1 MTEPFLFEIG
11 APGRR
16 GVSVPACDVPE
27 RPLEEL
33 LPPSALREEPP
44 LLPEVSELEVV
55 RHFTRLSQQNFSVDT
70 NFYPLGSC
78 TMKYNP
84 KLHDE
89 LAGLPGFAR
98 IHPYEPEECVQGA
111 LALYHTL
118 AEWLCEI
125 TGMAAFTLQP
135 SAGAHGEALGMLLVH
150 AYHASR
156 GERRKQVLIPES
168 AHGTNPASAALV
180 GYEVVELPAD
190 ERGEVDLNA
199 LRASLNEQVAALMLT
214 NPNTLGVFETHV
226 EEIARLVHDAGGL
239 LYYDGANMNAIV
251 GTARPGDM
259 GFDIVHLNLH
269 KTFSTPHGGGGP
281 GAGPVGVVQH
291 LERFLPVPVVVK
303 EGGRYRFDTNRPESV
318 GRVRAFGGNMGV
330 LVRAYAYI
338 RSLGAEGLRQVSRH
352 AVLNANYLLS
362 QLRKEYPPPVERRC
376 MHECVLS
383 ASRLAERGVR
393 ALDVAKALLD
403 HGFHAP
409 TIYFPHV
416 VPEALMI
423 EPTETETK
431 ETLDAF
437 VAAMRAIAQETEENP
452 SRVKERPLTT
462 PVRRLD
468 EVGAARKPVLKKGSP
483 ESRRGR
489 TTLP

>member
-1 MTEPFLFEIG
+1 VTEPFIFELG

-16 GVSVPACDVPE
+16 GVTVPACDVPE
-27 RPLEEL
+27 RPLDTL
-33 LPPSALREEPP
+33 IPVSYLREEPP
-44 LLPEVSELEVV
+44 SLPEVSELDVV
-55 RHFTRLSQQNFSVDT
+55 RHFTRLSHRNFSVDT

-84 KLHDE
+84 KMNDE
-89 LAGLPGFAR
+89 MAALPGFAR
-98 IHPYEPEECVQGA
+98 IHPYTPEACVQGA

-118 AEWLCEI
+118 ASWLCEV

-150 AYHASR
+150 AYHASQGR
-156 GERRKQVLIPES
+156 ARKRVIIPES

-180 GYEVVELPAD
+180 GYEVVEVPANA
-190 ERGEVDLNA
+190 RGEVDLDA
-199 LRASLNEQVAALMLT
+199 LRSRLNDDVAALMLT
-214 NPNTLGVFETHV
+214 NPNTLGVFETQV
-226 EEIARLVHDAGGL
+226 EEMARLVHEAGGL
-239 LYYDGANMNAIV
+239 VYYDGANLNAII
-251 GTARPGDM
+251 GTARSGDM

-281 GAGPVGVVQH
+281 GAGPVGVASH

-303 EGGRYRFDTNRPESV
+303 EGEAYRFDFDRPDSV
-318 GRVRAFGGNMGV
+318 GRVRAFAGNMGV

-338 RSLGAEGLRQVSRH
+338 RSLGAEGLREVSRH
-352 AVLNANYLLS
+352 AVLNANYVLS
-362 QLRKEYPPPVERRC
+362 QLRDTYDLAVDRTC

-383 ASRLAERGVR
+383 ATRQAARGVR
-393 ALDVAKALLD
+393 ALDIAKALLD
-403 HGFHAP
+403 YGFHAP

-416 VPEALMI
+416 APEALMI

-437 VAAMRAIAQETEENP
+437 IAAMRAIAREAEENP
-452 SRVKERPLTT
+452 EGLKERPLTT

-468 EVGAARKPVLKKGSP
+468 EVAAARKPVLKWRPTEAG
-483 ESRRGR
+483 
-489 TTLP
+489 